1 MKRITLFIFSIFCF
15 MACDNEIAP
24 GIDPQEETQ
33 ELKLF
38 MPDAEKIN
46 VYSTATVSEC
56 MIDKIWV
63 LEFNSAGTS
72 LVHTALIDGSDIVG
86 NGQAIQLLPQLPF
99 KLTNGNQ
106 IVCIANS
113 DAQTYPHPDSA
124 SITLTNINTY
134 FPLMNNGYYDGG
146 EYLPMYGKFT
156 WATSRYTCE
165 MTRAVAKVQVRMGTS
180 VSDVTESFSAENVD
194 YEVFY
199 GARGGY
205 IQPPSGAI
213 TGIPQITTGVNA
225 GSYYL
230 LQRNG
235 ATEEETNVY
244 FYEYPSST
252 QTIPGTSISDSVF
265 HRDRQHIILKKT
277 NPNIMGDVTYYR
289 LDFYDSATKKYL
301 DTKRNHHYLF
311 TINKVRSEGYA
322 NLSQAQSNPG
332 SNIEY
337 TVLVEDGSQSI
348 TSNGQYAIVTNV
360 DTVKLTGDIT
370 NQTIATYRYI
380 DPTGVLSVTENS
392 VLVESG
398 SVQPGGATLTI
409 TDPIT
414 TNPITSTNK
423 ELKITTTGNLTQGV
437 ILFKLGNIT
446 HRLYIKK
453 P

>member
-15 MACDNEIAP
+15 IACDNEIAP

-33 ELKLF
+33 EFKLF
-38 MPDAEKIN
+38 MPDAEKVN

-63 LEFNSAGTS
+63 LEFNNSTGALLNS
-72 LVHTALIDGSDIVG
+72 ELIDGSDIVG
-86 NGQAIQLLPQLPF
+86 NGQATQLLPQLSF
-99 KLTNGNQ
+99 KLTNGSRV
-106 IVCIANS
+106 VCIANS
-113 DAQTYPHPDSA
+113 DAQTYPHPNVS
-124 SITLTNINTY
+124 SITYANINTY
-134 FPLMNNGYYDGG
+134 FPLISNAYYDGG
-146 EYLPMYGKFT
+146 EHLPMYGDFI

-194 YEVFY
+194 YIVY
-199 GARGGY
+199 NQARGGY
-205 IQPPSGAI
+205 IRPSGTI
-213 TGIPQITTGVNA
+213 TGIPQSSPGIKTDEQ
-225 GSYYL
+225 YYL
-230 LQRNG
+230 IQKGN
-235 ATEEETNVY
+235 ATEQETNVY

-252 QTIPGTSISDSVF
+252 QTGSGVAVLDNVF
-265 HRDRQHIILKKT
+265 HKDRQHVILKKGT
-277 NPNIMGDVTYYR
+277 GPNPSDTTYYR
-289 LDFYDSATKKYL
+289 LDFYDPITKKYL

-311 TINKVRSEGYA
+311 TINKVRSEGYT